1 MNKIYETNPTI
12 DLKLATEKGY
22 IVNDTLSNSYISIQN
37 EYLKILATIISE
49 YIDLN
54 SIVKSFSK
62 YNLKS
67 LESDNNYLKII
78 SNVNVEILSKE
89 SVDVLNSSDT
99 EAKKK
104 MVIDTLK
111 DVIKANYYN
120 GIDTKEGRISYYDL
134 TYDNLKKYNS
144 LVFKI
149 SLDKF
154 SIDTSNWDEF
164 SIAIDDYVEK
174 LQKYIFDNIKRVFDC
189 ESEFVIA
196 YIKDEKISINKK

>member
-1 MNKIYETNPTI
+1 MNKIYAINPTI

-22 IVNDTLSNSYISIQN
+22 VVNDTLSNSYISIQN
-37 EYLKILATIISE
+37 EYLKILVTIVGE
-49 YIDLN
+49 NVDLN
-54 SIVKSFSK
+54 SIVKNFSK

-78 SNVNVEILSKE
+78 SNMNIEVLSKE
-89 SVDVLNSSDT
+89 NIDILNSSDV

-111 DVIKANYYN
+111 DVIKANYYS

-134 TYDNLKKYNS
+134 TYDNLKSCSS

-149 SLDKF
+149 SVDKF

-164 SIAIDDYVEK
+164 SIAVDDYVEN
-174 LQKYIFDNIKRVFDC
+174 LQKYIFDIIEKVFGC
-189 ESEFVIA
+189 ESEFVIT
-196 YIKDEKISINKK
+196 YIKDDKTSINKK